1 MKIALCH
8 LEISLGPE
16 HKNIEL
22 LENAVR
28 IAADNGAKW
37 VVTPETA
44 VQGYYFYKLN
54 PDAKVDKQPS
64 VKLSHLLALVK
75 AYGLFLF
82 LGCGEYDDGLK

>member
-8 LEISLGPE
+8 LEISRGPE

-54 PDAKVDKQPS
+54 PDAKVDNS
-64 VKLSHLLALVK
+64 RLLN
-75 AYGLFLF
+75 
-82 LGCGEYDDGLK
+82 

>member
-8 LEISLGPE
+8 LEISRGPE

-44 VQGYYFYKLN
+44 VYLLLHQGLICKNNTPAL
-54 PDAKVDKQPS
+54 PS
-64 VKLSHLLALVK
+64 QL
-75 AYGLFLF
+75 
-82 LGCGEYDDGLK
+82 

>member
-8 LEISLGPE
+8 LEISRGPE

-44 VQGYYFYKLN
+44 VQGYYFYKLKGIFVEHTVN
-54 PDAKVDKQPS
+54 LFHMGAVLK
-64 VKLSHLLALVK
+64 H
-75 AYGLFLF
+75 GLQ
-82 LGCGEYDDGLK
+82 GLMCWSL

>member
-8 LEISLGPE
+8 LEISRGPE

-44 VQGYYFYKLN
+44 VQGYYFTN
-54 PDAKVDKQPS
+54 
-64 VKLSHLLALVK
+64 
-75 AYGLFLF
+75 
-82 LGCGEYDDGLK
+82 

>member
-8 LEISLGPE
+8 LEISRGPE

-54 PDAKVDKQPS
+54 H
-64 VKLSHLLALVK
+64 KL
-75 AYGLFLF
+75 
-82 LGCGEYDDGLK
+82 

>member
-8 LEISLGPE
+8 LEISRGPE

-54 PDAKVDKQPS
+54 PDAKVIFISAKT
-64 VKLSHLLALVK
+64 
-75 AYGLFLF
+75 
-82 LGCGEYDDGLK
+82 GEGFEEWLDWIRNEIQEYKNN

>member
-8 LEISLGPE
+8 LEISRGPE

-44 VQGYYFYKLN
+44 VQGYYFYK
-54 PDAKVDKQPS
+54 PMPEEEF
-64 VKLSHLLALVK
+64 VKLLDA
-75 AYGLFLF
+75 GR
-82 LGCGEYDDGLK
+82 

>member
-8 LEISLGPE
+8 LEISRGPE

-64 VKLSHLLALVK
+64 IS
-75 AYGLFLF
+75 
-82 LGCGEYDDGLK
+82 LGQSLWFIFVFGMRRI

>member
-8 LEISLGPE
+8 LEISRGPE

-44 VQGYYFYKLN
+44 VQGYYFYKLVYFCFW
-54 PDAKVDKQPS
+54 DAANMMMV
-64 VKLSHLLALVK
+64 
-75 AYGLFLF
+75 
-82 LGCGEYDDGLK
+82 